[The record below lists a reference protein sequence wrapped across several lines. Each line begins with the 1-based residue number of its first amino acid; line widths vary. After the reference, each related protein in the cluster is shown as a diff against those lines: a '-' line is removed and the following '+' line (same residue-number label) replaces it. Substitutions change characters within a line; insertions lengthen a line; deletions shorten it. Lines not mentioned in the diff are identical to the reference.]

1 VASYKSSKFLI
12 LLGSSN
18 EDGDGDDDD
27 DPNVGMFLLM
37 NTGNLC
43 TRVCGSSAYIIGPSV
58 STINTSISSSM
69 IKSILIHLTFFG
81 SLIHCQVLSF
91 SKITSLLIITFFMM
105 GLYNLYLI
113 LLSPYPIKMHFSLLS
128 LSLVLLVSRIFV

>member
-1 VASYKSSKFLI
+1 VASYKSSKFII

-18 EDGDGDDDD
+18 EDGNGDDD

-43 TRVCGSSAYIIGPSV
+43 TRVCGSSAYIIGPSI
-58 STINTSISSSM
+58 STISTSISSSM
-69 IKSILIHLTFFG
+69 IKSMLIHLTFLW

-105 GLYNLYLI
+105 GLYSLYLI

-128 LSLVLLVSRIFV
+128 LSLVLLASRIFV